1 MAGTLWRR
9 SHRSTAVVALALTT
23 LGCSLEN
30 PADDEGLSWECLRV
44 RTIVD
49 LTISMSVGQ
58 ARGLLQDL
66 TVDPQLSADEAVY
79 ARDLLGALDG
89 VDDSEQLGDRLD
101 GVPCTLGAEP
111 T

>member
-1 MAGTLWRR
+1 MPATLQRR
-9 SHRSTAVVALALTT
+9 NHRSTAVVALALTT
-23 LGCSLEN
+23 MGCSLGN

-58 ARGLLQDL
+58 ARGLLEDL
-66 TVDPQLSADEAVY
+66 TIDPQLSAEEAVY

-89 VDDSEQLGDRLD
+89 VDDSEELGDRLD
-101 GVPCTLGAEP
+101 GVPCTLG
-111 T
+111 